1 MAPLLEGLA
10 PAGVQTSVGAEPV
23 PCGADLPA
31 AVLQTCL
38 RLPLCLPRPL
48 ISAPSVFIIS
58 AFCLVR
64 RSLMVHDDTAS
75 SGQGVTLGLMHAVG
89 SSLGSGKSMA
99 CIRAMF
105 AG

>member
-1 MAPLLEGLA
+1 M
-10 PAGVQTSVGAEPV
+10 SVVAEPV

-31 AVLQTCL
+31 AVLAVLQTCL

-48 ISAPSVFIIS
+48 ISSPSVFIIS

-64 RSLMVHDDTAS
+64 RSLMVHNDTAS
-75 SGQGVTLGLMHAVG
+75 SGQGVKSGPMHAIG
-89 SSLGSGKSMA
+89 SSLGSVNTTAFIS
-99 CIRAMF
+99 AMF